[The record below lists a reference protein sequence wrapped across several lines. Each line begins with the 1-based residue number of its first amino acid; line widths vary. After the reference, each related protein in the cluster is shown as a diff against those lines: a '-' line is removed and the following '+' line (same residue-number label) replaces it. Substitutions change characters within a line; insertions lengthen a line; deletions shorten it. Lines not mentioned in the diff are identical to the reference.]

1 MKAFG
6 IRHLSPAG
14 AYYVR
19 KFLDLHQPDVVFIE
33 GPADFNPLMERLT
46 DKEIRPPFAIM
57 AYTVEAPVQTICYP
71 FAQYSPEYQA
81 ILWAR
86 ENQKECRFFDLP
98 SNYVLALPDRGRD
111 EK

>member
-46 DKEIRPPFAIM
+46 FLICHQIMSWHFQIGEEMKKRSKKRFLCMKELRVRARMAISNIFGREILNRQRV
-57 AYTVEAPVQTICYP
+57 YK
-71 FAQYSPEYQA
+71 A
-81 ILWAR
+81 I
-86 ENQKECRFFDLP
+86 
-98 SNYVLALPDRGRD
+98 
-111 EK
+111 